1 MEKINNKIKIGKT
14 WILRYKKANTTALNY
29 CVWQNRSLKNSC
41 MFDLENVSKH
51 FKLYSLYHN
60 FAVDEPTVVHYFDD
74 IVSNNTKMCFQL
86 MFWSHEE
93 FCEFSFSRPQE
104 LYLEFFQG
112 HSNYNLRV
120 VFDFRC
126 FFNNQKTGAIDFSE
140 TLVILPWHWIQKVSF
155 QDFID
160 IDRSGPRSFI
170 NDGDTWTDE
179 KLRDK
184 FARLTNCAK
193 IFKKKILHFNG
204 CQFIVLSL
212 TVFRFAPR
220 GNAIHS
226 D

>member
-1 MEKINNKIKIGKT
+1 MNRQLYT
-14 WILRYKKANTTALNY
+14 ILMTL
-29 CVWQNRSLKNSC
+29 L
-41 MFDLENVSKH
+41 L
-51 FKLYSLYHN
+51 
-60 FAVDEPTVVHYFDD
+60 
-74 IVSNNTKMCFQL
+74 NNTKMCFQL

-104 LYLEFFQG
+104 LYHEFFQG

-155 QDFID
+155 QDFIN

-193 IFKKKILHFNG
+193 IFKKILLHLNG

-212 TVFRFAPR
+212 TVFRFAPL